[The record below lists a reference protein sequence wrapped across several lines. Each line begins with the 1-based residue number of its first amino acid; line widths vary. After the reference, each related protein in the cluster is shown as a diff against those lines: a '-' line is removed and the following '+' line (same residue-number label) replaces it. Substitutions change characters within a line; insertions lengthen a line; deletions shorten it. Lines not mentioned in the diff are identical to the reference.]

1 MDTYQAI
8 AVTSQ
13 HIAPTSGLPVFNW
26 LKESLEAR
34 RRRACVKREI
44 QRLRLLE
51 PYLLKDAGI
60 DRELLLGHAACIAL
74 QSVV

>member
-13 HIAPTSGLPVFNW
+13 RVALNSGFPVFNW
-26 LKESLEAR
+26 LKEILETR
-34 RRRACVKREI
+34 RRRACAKREI

-60 DRELLLGHAACIAL
+60 DRDLLFGHAAYIAL
-74 QSVV
+74 QSVG